1 MSQENEQDPNQ
12 TTGGWTSVPTPDA
25 TAKPAGFCQDC
36 GRPLTPETLRTVG
49 TGVFCDPC
57 LHARVAATPPAGTY
71 VPPVPGTPNPV
82 LAAVLGFIPG
92 VGAFYNGQFTKGF
105 LHLIVFAVLVSM
117 SDHVSGVFGLFV
129 FAWIIYQVFD
139 AYHTARARRDGDAV
153 PDPIGFNDL
162 SEHINVAFKAN
173 VNARAAQTGTPT
185 APPVTP
191 PPPPTTGPVPGS
203 GWVGY
208 VPPTAFAQSPPYA
221 APYTQAPPP
230 PAPPW
235 QPVPYADTFAGTP
248 APGAPLAPLAPLPA
262 QSRLPI
268 GAFWLIGLG
277 VVILLANFVPDLR
290 INGRWFVP
298 VILAAVAV
306 YIFTR
311 RLGAG
316 VRIICHLRWPVILM
330 TLAVLFAL
338 QSLDIAT
345 LGQTWP
351 VLVIAIGLLLLL
363 ERTLGTAAPYIPAA
377 PVSTS
382 VVPGPESPR
391 ATFTPDTD
399 DTTKGGL

>member
-12 TTGGWTSVPTPDA
+12 TTGGWTSVPNPDA
-25 TAKPAGFCQDC
+25 TARPAGFCQDC

-71 VPPVPGTPNPV
+71 IPVEPTIAGMSHPAF
-82 LAAVLGFIPG
+82 AALLGFIPG
-92 VGAFYNGQFTKGF
+92 VGAFYNSQFIKGF

-117 SDHVSGVFGLFV
+117 SDHVSSVFGIFV

-139 AYHTARARRDGDAV
+139 AYHTARARRDGTPI

-162 SEHINVAFKAN
+162 SDHINIAFKAN
-173 VNARAAQTGTPT
+173 VNARGAQPGAPAT
-185 APPVTP
+185 PPVTP
-191 PPPPTTGPVPGS
+191 AAPPAAGPD
-203 GWVGY
+203 WVGY
-208 VPPTAFAQSPPYA
+208 VPPTTFAQSPPYT
-221 APYTQAPPP
+221 APYTQT
-230 PAPPW
+230 PAQPW
-235 QPVPYADTFAGTP
+235 QPAPYAETFAP
-248 APGAPLAPLAPLPA
+248 APLAPLPV

-277 VVILLANFVPDLR
+277 VVILLANFVPDLHLD
-290 INGRWFVP
+290 GRRWM
-298 VILAAVAV
+298 LAVLLASISV

-311 RLGAG
+311 RLGNG
-316 VRIICHLRWPVILM
+316 VRLVCQLRAPVILM

-338 QSLDIAT
+338 QGYDVAT

-363 ERTLGTAAPYIPAA
+363 ERTVGAATPYTPAA
-377 PVSTS
+377 PISTS

-391 ATFTPDTD
+391 ATFTPEAD

>member
-1 MSQENEQDPNQ
+1 MSIDNEQVPSDPNQ
-12 TTGGWTSVPTPDA
+12 TTGGWTSTSTEGAPR
-25 TAKPAGFCQDC
+25 PAGFCQDC
-36 GRPLTPETLRTVG
+36 GRPLSPETLRTVG
-49 TGVFCDPC
+49 TGVFCDAC
-57 LHARVAATPPAGTY
+57 LHARVAATPPAGAY
-71 VPPVPGTPNPV
+71 VPPIPGTPNPV

-129 FAWIIYQVFD
+129 FAWVIYQVFD
-139 AYHTARARRDGDAV
+139 AYHTARARRDGDPV

-162 SEHINVAFKAN
+162 SDHINVAFKAN
-173 VNARAAQTGTPT
+173 VNARAAQPGTPAT
-185 APPVTP
+185 PPVTP
-191 PPPPTTGPVPGS
+191 PTPPTAGP

-208 VPPTAFAQSPPYA
+208 VPPTTFAQAPPYT
-221 APYTQAPPP
+221 APYTQTPPP
-230 PAPPW
+230 PAQPW

-248 APGAPLAPLAPLPA
+248 APGVPLAPLAPIPA

-298 VILAAVAV
+298 VILAAVSV

-338 QSLDIAT
+338 QSLDVAT

-363 ERTLGTAAPYIPAA
+363 ERTLGAAIPYPVDA

-382 VVPGPESPR
+382 VVPEPESPR
-391 ATFTPDTD
+391 ATFTSDAD